1 MNRHYFVS
9 GNLDELENISRELE
23 SKDITALQTHV
34 LTLDDAA
41 LVGRGLHQVPSF
53 MKSDA
58 VRSALKA
65 SLLVILVA
73 YLMDLPEQVG
83 WLPFIFLAV
92 VLMGFITWEGGM
104 WGVQEPNAHFK
115 RFQEVLAEGKYVFYV
130 EVKEDQESALKLVI
144 DNHPDLEHAGTEAV
158 PTDLVLSVE
167 SGVSKFA
174 KWGP

>member
-65 SLLVILVA
+65 SVFGLITALLVILVA

-83 WLPFIFLAV
+83 WLPFIF
-92 VLMGFITWEGGM
+92 W
-104 WGVQEPNAHFK
+104 Q
-115 RFQEVLAEGKYVFYV
+115 
-130 EVKEDQESALKLVI
+130 
-144 DNHPDLEHAGTEAV
+144 
-158 PTDLVLSVE
+158 LS
-167 SGVSKFA
+167 
-174 KWGP
+174 